1 MQSCIVDLDSRRLW
15 SLPRVNTLTEQ
26 ESWLL
31 RMLAET
37 PGTVLPYPR
46 IMSAMSGMRFAE
58 PKAVDALVAA
68 MRIKIEANPAR
79 PEHLFIVPGVGV
91 LFDPG
96 DEEAPR
102 RFLRQVARRSNLHRS
117 GAPFIGRRPSLARL
131 AAITSNLLTVIGP
144 PGVGKSALVRRYGES
159 VFKSLHSHGHVYV
172 IDAFDT
178 KGASGLVTRIA
189 HTLWPAEPYLED
201 PLALVDRLASEGDI
215 LLIVDDVAGEDQHAA
230 LNELAESAP
239 AVRVCA
245 TSRERPVHGNVLRLA
260 PLGGAEMSRLLRSLT
275 RAERGPWARPDGDAI
290 ARILPHLNGLPL
302 AAVLAARHARMLPP
316 SLLARCLEENGSA
329 TIAQPLARPG
339 DRHGSLDTELERSW
353 LRLRW
358 IQQHALGKLASC
370 DGDFGPRE
378 AFELG
383 IGDGPVECSTRLA
396 ELWDHSLIQRVPHH
410 QREKGKTYRM
420 LRCVRQFTTE
430 AMAAYTVHQE
440 TERPPPN
447 DFDSAE
453 WLAHEPTDVF
463 LRPRLEPC

>member
-1 MQSCIVDLDSRRLW
+1 
-15 SLPRVNTLTEQ
+15 
-26 ESWLL
+26 
-31 RMLAET
+31 
-37 PGTVLPYPR
+37 
-46 IMSAMSGMRFAE
+46 
-58 PKAVDALVAA
+58 
-68 MRIKIEANPAR
+68 
-79 PEHLFIVPGVGV
+79 
-91 LFDPG
+91 
-96 DEEAPR
+96 
-102 RFLRQVARRSNLHRS
+102 
-117 GAPFIGRRPSLARL
+117 
-131 AAITSNLLTVIGP
+131 
-144 PGVGKSALVRRYGES
+144 
-159 VFKSLHSHGHVYV
+159 
-172 IDAFDT
+172 
-178 KGASGLVTRIA
+178 
-189 HTLWPAEPYLED
+189 
-201 PLALVDRLASEGDI
+201 
-215 LLIVDDVAGEDQHAA
+215 
-230 LNELAESAP
+230 
-239 AVRVCA
+239 
-245 TSRERPVHGNVLRLA
+245 
-260 PLGGAEMSRLLRSLT
+260 
-275 RAERGPWARPDGDAI
+275 
-290 ARILPHLNGLPL
+290 
-302 AAVLAARHARMLPP
+302 MLPP